1 MRNQPPAR
9 HPGRPATLEDLL
21 ARARRLADS
30 QTAPVVIGVVG
41 APGAGKTTLVESLV
55 SELNKGVPDPERQQF
70 AHVPLDGFHLAD
82 QELTRLGLLDRKG
95 APETFD
101 VHGYAAM
108 LHRLRTSRAA
118 VVYAPGFE
126 RTIEQP
132 IAGVIPVYPSATTIL
147 TEGNYLLLDR
157 PEWQQVRDQ
166 CTEIWYCEQDN
177 ELRIQR
183 LIQRHI
189 HFGKTPADAASWV
202 HTVDEKNAR
211 LIEAT
216 RANADLVITA
226 AEYVFRKSDGPV
238 V

>member
-1 MRNQPPAR
+1 M
-9 HPGRPATLEDLL
+9 TLEDLL
-21 ARARRLADS
+21 ARARRLGDAQS
-30 QTAPVVIGVVG
+30 APVVIGVVG
-41 APGAGKTTLVESLV
+41 APGAGKTTLVESLI
-55 SELNKGVPDPERQQF
+55 SKLNNAIPDPERQHY
-70 AHVPLDGFHLAD
+70 AHVPMDGFHLSD

-101 VHGYAAM
+101 VHGYAAT
-108 LHRLRTSRAA
+108 LHRLRSPRTA

-157 PEWQQVRDQ
+157 PDWQQVREQ
-166 CTEIWYCEQDN
+166 CTEIWYCEQEN

-189 HFGKTPADAASWV
+189 QFGKTPAEAESWV
-202 HTVDEKNAR
+202 HTVDEKNAK
-211 LIEAT
+211 LIQST
-216 RANADLVITA
+216 RANADFVVTLEEIGA
-226 AEYVFRKSDGPV
+226 A
-238 V
+238 

>member
-1 MRNQPPAR
+1 M
-9 HPGRPATLEDLL
+9 TLEDLL
-21 ARARRLADS
+21 ARARRLGGS
-30 QTAPVVIGVVG
+30 STAPVVIGVVG

-55 SELNKGVPDPERQQF
+55 SGLNKDIPDPEHQHY
-70 AHVPLDGFHLAD
+70 AHVPMDGFHLSD

-101 VHGYAAM
+101 VHGYAAT
-108 LHRLRTSRAA
+108 LHRLRSPRTA

-126 RTIEQP
+126 RTLEQP

-147 TEGNYLLLDR
+147 TEGNYLLLDS
-157 PEWQQVRDQ
+157 PEWQQVRNQ

-189 HFGKTPADAASWV
+189 QFGKTPAEAESWV
-202 HTVDEKNAR
+202 HTVDEKNAQ
-211 LIEAT
+211 LIGST
-216 RANADLVITA
+216 RANADLVVTLEEIGA
-226 AEYVFRKSDGPV
+226 A
-238 V
+238 

>member
-1 MRNQPPAR
+1 
-9 HPGRPATLEDLL
+9 
-21 ARARRLADS
+21 
-30 QTAPVVIGVVG
+30 VVIGVVG
-41 APGAGKTTLVESLV
+41 APGAGKTTLVESLI
-55 SELNKGVPDPERQQF
+55 SGLNNAIPDPEHQHY
-70 AHVPLDGFHLAD
+70 AHVPMDGFHLSD

-101 VHGYAAM
+101 VHGYAAT
-108 LHRLRTSRAA
+108 LHRLRSPRTA

-166 CTEIWYCEQDN
+166 CTEIWYCEQQN
-177 ELRIQR
+177 ELRIER

-189 HFGKTPADAASWV
+189 QFGKTPAEAESWV
-202 HTVDEKNAR
+202 HTVDEKNAQ
-211 LIEAT
+211 LIQSA
-216 RANADLVITA
+216 RANADLVVTLEEIGA
-226 AEYVFRKSDGPV
+226 A
-238 V
+238 

>member
-1 MRNQPPAR
+1 M
-9 HPGRPATLEDLL
+9 TLEDLL
-21 ARARRLADS
+21 ARARRLGGS
-30 QTAPVVIGVVG
+30 STAPVVIGVVG

-55 SELNKGVPDPERQQF
+55 SELNKDIPDPEHQHY
-70 AHVPLDGFHLAD
+70 AHVPMDGFHLSD

-101 VHGYAAM
+101 VHGYAAT
-108 LHRLRTSRAA
+108 LHRLRSPRTA

-126 RTIEQP
+126 RTLEQP

-147 TEGNYLLLDR
+147 TEGNYLLLDS
-157 PEWQQVRDQ
+157 PEWQQVRNQ

-189 HFGKTPADAASWV
+189 QFGKTPAEAESWV
-202 HTVDEKNAR
+202 HTVDEKNAQ
-211 LIEAT
+211 LIGST
-216 RANADLVITA
+216 RANADLVVTLEEIGA
-226 AEYVFRKSDGPV
+226 A
-238 V
+238 

>member
-1 MRNQPPAR
+1 M
-9 HPGRPATLEDLL
+9 TLEDLL
-21 ARARRLADS
+21 TRARNLGAS
-30 QTAPVVIGVVG
+30 QTTPVVIGVVG

-55 SELNKGVPDPERQQF
+55 SELNKEIPDPERQEY
-70 AHVPLDGFHLAD
+70 AHVPMDGFHLSD

-101 VHGYAAM
+101 VHGYAST
-108 LHRLRTSRAA
+108 LRRLRSPREA

-132 IAGVIPVYPSATTIL
+132 IAGVIPVFPSATTIL

-157 PEWQQVRDQ
+157 PEWQEVRNQ
-166 CTEIWYCEQDN
+166 CSEIWYCEQDN
-177 ELRIQR
+177 NLRIQR

-189 HFGKTPADAASWV
+189 EFGKTPAEAESWV

-211 LIEAT
+211 LIQST
-216 RANADLVITA
+216 RANADLVVTLEEIGA
-226 AEYVFRKSDGPV
+226 A
-238 V
+238 